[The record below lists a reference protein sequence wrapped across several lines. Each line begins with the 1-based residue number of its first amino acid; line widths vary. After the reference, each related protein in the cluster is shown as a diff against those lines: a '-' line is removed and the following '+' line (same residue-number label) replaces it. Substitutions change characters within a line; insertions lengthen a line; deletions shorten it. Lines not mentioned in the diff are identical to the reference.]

1 MEILKKISEARASGA
16 GYEGKQED
24 AVFVFAGALGEI
36 LVREPNFAGPAV
48 RLLAAFSDGKVSSE
62 CVEIFPMEKLENL
75 IPRLAVKTAILCVP
89 HRQAEKTAE
98 ELGHAGITRIL
109 NWSGIDLMPRPHL
122 AILNE
127 APPAN
132 CLDQEN

>member
-1 MEILKKISEARASGA
+1 M
-16 GYEGKQED
+16 
-24 AVFVFAGALGEI
+24 
-36 LVREPNFAGPAV
+36 
-48 RLLAAFSDGKVSSE
+48 RLLAAFSDSKVSSE